1 MDDAEITLSASVSAR
16 EQPSYSRPVASGSSP
31 RRYLKT
37 VTGVSGGTDIYA
49 AAVDPDRSTLDT
61 ALTVAKIAEEH
72 RFDALFAA
80 DLLSFGAQGAI
91 GAQEPLIYLSALSA
105 VTSRI
110 GLIATVT
117 TTFHHP
123 YNLARLFGTLDH
135 VSNGRAA
142 WNAVTS
148 SLGEENYSDLEL
160 PGPEERYARATES
173 LEVVHALFDSWQDGA
188 LTSDGLGGAVLDPS
202 RVRPIEYRGRYFTVR
217 GPLNIP
223 PLPQRRPVQFQ
234 AGQSAGG
241 VELGARFAEVVFT
254 SLTTLDDAL
263 TYTRGIRARAR
274 ELGRV
279 PGLPYIF
286 SSLHATYGATAAEA
300 ARLVREQEETFDL
313 EAGRRLL
320 ADMLG
325 GGIDLS
331 GLPLDRP
338 LPESLLPDPGSVHR
352 RRGRVEI
359 FARLAASGRTLRE
372 LILESRHTGHWSAAG
387 TPEQVADA
395 IEERYRAGV
404 LDVVSLGGLDDPR
417 TRDFVTNGLLPELRR
432 RNIVGTDYLGA
443 TLRDNLELPPLP
455 APADKRV
462 AVS

>member
-1 MDDAEITLSASVSAR
+1 MVSHN
-16 EQPSYSRPVASGSSP
+16 GP
-31 RRYLKT
+31 RRRHLKT
-37 VTGVSGGTDIYA
+37 VTGVSGGADIYA
-49 AAVDPDRSTLDT
+49 AAVDPRISTLDRALEVART
-61 ALTVAKIAEEH
+61 AEQH

-80 DLLSFGAQGAI
+80 DLLAFGAQGAI

-148 SLGEENYSDLEL
+148 SLGEENYGSGEL
-160 PGPEERYARATES
+160 PGPEERYARAAES
-173 LEVVHALFDSWQDGA
+173 LEVVNALYDSWHEGA
-188 LTSDGLGGAVLDPS
+188 LRADGHGGAALDPS
-202 RVRPIEYRGRYFTVR
+202 RVRPIDHKGRYFTVR

-263 TYTRGIRARAR
+263 AYTGAIRGRAR
-274 ELGRV
+274 ELGRAE
-279 PGLPYIF
+279 GLPYIF
-286 SSLHATYGATAAEA
+286 SSFHATYGASEAEV
-300 ARLVREQEETFDL
+300 ARLVRDEEESFDL
-313 EAGRRLL
+313 EAGRGVLE
-320 ADMLG
+320 DMLG
-325 GGIDLS
+325 GGVDLS
-331 GLPLDRP
+331 ELPLDRP
-338 LPESLLPDPGSVHR
+338 LPEALLPEPGSVHR

-359 FARLAASGRTLRE
+359 FRRLASGRTLRE
-372 LILESRHTGHWSAAG
+372 LILEARHTGHWSAAG
-387 TPEQVADA
+387 TPEQLADV

-404 LDVVSLGGLDDPR
+404 LDVISLGGLDNPR
-417 TRDFVTNGLLPELRR
+417 TRDFVVNGLLPELRR
-432 RNIVGTDYLGA
+432 RDIAGSDYLGA
-443 TLRDNLELPPLP
+443 TFRENLELPPLP
-455 APADKRV
+455 EPAAPGR
-462 AVS
+462 